1 VKNQKSVPESAVM
14 KSEPSASSND
24 NTSGLQAALFG
35 PPPLLEGEDP
45 EAYNR
50 LLHQVTA
57 AVKPRDIFEKI
68 WVADIV
74 HLTWEILR
82 WRRLQPRVIQINT
95 KVGARYLLNRCKP
108 LKVITDASDHEEDTD
123 PSDHEEATDPSN
135 HEEDTDSSD
144 HEEAADPSDHEDD
157 DDTDPSDLEDDTDPS
172 DDEEDEQY
180 SPFANEFLVLDFAAG
195 CPKAIKKV
203 KEQLASANRSLDSII
218 AYGLA
223 AGISEIERIDH
234 MTMQAEKRRDRALH
248 EIESHRAG
256 FGKALRSAMDI
267 VDAEFDPVEA
277 PQIEDEA
284 A

>member
-24 NTSGLQAALFG
+24 NTSVLQALFG

-57 AVKPRDIFEKI
+57 TVKPRDIFEKI

-74 HLTWEILR
+74 HLTWEIFR
-82 WRRLQPRVIQINT
+82 WRRLQPRLIQQNT
-95 KVGARYLLNRCKP
+95 KLGAKFLLGRCKAS
-108 LKVITDASDHEEDTD
+108 KVVTDHSDHEEATDPSDHEEDTD
-123 PSDHEEATDPSN
+123 PSGLEGDTNRSDREDDSDFSQVED
-135 HEEDTDSSD
+135 DTDSSD
-144 HEEAADPSDHEDD
+144 
-157 DDTDPSDLEDDTDPS
+157 LEDETDPS
-172 DDEEDEQY
+172 DDEEQY
-180 SPFANEFLVLDFAAG
+180 GPFANEFLAEDFAAG
-195 CPKAIKKV
+195 RPEAIEKV
-203 KEQLASANRSLDSII
+203 KAQLASGKLTLDSIM

-223 AGISEIERIDH
+223 AGISVIERIDH

-256 FGKALRSAMDI
+256 FGKSLRSAMDI